1 MCICLF
7 STLIVKKSSMQI
19 KMPILERNFENMVG
33 LEILMLNSTGKID
46 SDNIFQK
53 NYTLFL

>member
-1 MCICLF
+1 MCIGLF